1 MDNCQDLAQKI
12 IGVRASTLL
21 ASNGS
26 IIVSFRAIIVSF
38 RVIQIKFLGAY
49 SISNSMAI

>member
-26 IIVSFRAIIVSF
+26 IIVSFR
-38 RVIQIKFLGAY
+38 VIQIKFLGAY